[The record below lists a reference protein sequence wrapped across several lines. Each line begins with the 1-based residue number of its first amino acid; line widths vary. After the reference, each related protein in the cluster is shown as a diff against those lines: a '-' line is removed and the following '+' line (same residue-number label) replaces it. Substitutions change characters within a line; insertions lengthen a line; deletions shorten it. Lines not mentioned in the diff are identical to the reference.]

1 MRLYRYVGPKRIAER
16 VDPAALG
23 VPIRSPQDVLRWA
36 KEAGQKA
43 GADGLVI
50 ATFVIDEAGLLRV
63 ADRRSEHVAC
73 AGGRPVRSAG
83 EITFVLE
90 KGTAGVAAVSNQS
103 TGFCPEP
110 ESWPAVAAA
119 LRQAGLSAP
128 NGFSPACVF
137 RRCLKCGSI
146 SVVKDAVFE
155 CAVCG
160 SPLPEG
166 WNCDGGPTSAPPLG

>member
-16 VDPAALG
+16 IDPTALG
-23 VPIRSPQDVLRWA
+23 LLIRSPQDVLRWMRETGQ
-36 KEAGQKA
+36 EAD
-43 GADGLVI
+43 ADGLVI

-83 EITFVLE
+83 EITFRLGR
-90 KGTAGVAAVSNQS
+90 GTADVAAVSNQS

-110 ESWPAVAAA
+110 ESWPAVEAA
-119 LRQAGLSAP
+119 LRQAGLSP
-128 NGFSPACVF
+128 PDGLSPACVF
-137 RRCLKCGSI
+137 RRCPKCGSI

-155 CAVCG
+155 CEVCG
-160 SPLPEG
+160 APLPAG
-166 WNCDGGPTSAPPLG
+166 WNCDAGPPPT